1 MLDWRWRPNKH
12 APLWASWVH
21 AAAFVSPRVCSAGA
35 SQAPASCVAAP
46 YTPPCDLRERNMCCT
61 WWNHPT
67 GAACAA
73 CVPVARAGEQGE
85 TCVLGVLATRGDVGT
100 WQHELCYR
108 VCGLVCVDSTGARSL
123 HMHCASGCACWV
135 ARRYTGPYGGPHK
148 PYTAHC
154 RLCTAQLC
162 NLTLDATGARSAN

>member
-108 VCGLVCVDSTGARSL
+108 VCGLVCVDSCVWTRP
-123 HMHCASGCACWV
+123 
-135 ARRYTGPYGGPHK
+135 GPV
-148 PYTAHC
+148 
-154 RLCTAQLC
+154 LCTCTVLRGVRAGLRGVTPGHMEALI
-162 NLTLDATGARSAN
+162 NLILRIVGSVLHSCAT